1 MKIDWNR
8 KYTTISIY
16 TFIVICCSVVFYR
29 IASDLSVFTSKLSSI
44 TTTLQPFI
52 IGSVIAY
59 LLNFIL
65 RFYEE
70 KVFVKGNMLGD
81 SMYYGRGA
89 GKLPTASAVVA
100 DILPPLFKWN
110 KSSQI
115 NLERSLLII
124 FCIFS
129 ITCSN
134 STPSSL
140 ILAA

>member
-29 IASDLSVFTSKLSSI
+29 IASDLSMFTSKLSSI

-70 KVFVKGNMLGD
+70 KVFVKG
-81 SMYYGRGA
+81 
-89 GKLPTASAVVA
+89 KL
-100 DILPPLFKWN
+100 
-110 KSSQI
+110 
-115 NLERSLLII
+115 
-124 FCIFS
+124 
-129 ITCSN
+129 
-134 STPSSL
+134 SSL
-140 ILAA
+140 KEKSKRGLGLLLTYITAFVILGLFMKFVVPQVVQSIVGLANDIPQYLND